1 MFARRGPRYEITGRH
16 RKSFLGIQLETYEL
30 EITRYEIEMDKDGPF
45 LRFVP
50 SPIALLIIEFYRDAQ
65 DGVFKVLE

>member
-1 MFARRGPRYEITGRH
+1 M
-16 RKSFLGIQLETYEL
+16 ETYEL

-50 SPIALLIIEFYRDAQ
+50 SPITLLKIEFCRDAQ
-65 DGVFKVLE
+65 DGVFKVPE